1 MRNLLIVVAALALL
15 SSCISTKRLTYLQ
28 ELPGKPVALDSAGF
42 QTIQQSEYHLQVN
55 DLLNIQIKSFNEE
68 ADKFFNLQ
76 DQQGGG
82 MMRGGMM
89 MGGGG
94 NGNPM
99 LYFTGY
105 ALDLNG
111 DVRLPVLGDVN
122 LQGLTVVEATN
133 KINELLK
140 QYFNDDL
147 VFVKI
152 QISGI
157 RYTVIGEAINRENYV
172 YANQLNIYQALASVG
187 GLQVFAD
194 RRHVEIYRQ
203 YPEGIKRFEVD
214 LTDRNVISNPM
225 FLIQPNDII
234 NIKPLKQRTWGIGD
248 QGVNTLLTTIS
259 VITSSITFYFFLSS
273 LRPNESND

>member
-1 MRNLLIVVAALALL
+1 MRNTLIVVAALALL

-28 ELPGKPVALDSAGF
+28 ELPGKPVELDSAGF
-42 QTIQQSEYHLQVN
+42 QTIQQTEYHLQVN

-76 DQQGGG
+76 DQGGGG

-99 LYFTGY
+99 LYFMGY

-111 DVRLPVLGDVN
+111 NVRIPVLGDVN
-122 LQGLTVVEATN
+122 LQGLTVVEATD
-133 KINELLK
+133 KINDLLK
-140 QYFNDDL
+140 KYFNDDL
-147 VFVKI
+147 VFVKL

-194 RRHVEIYRQ
+194 RRQVEIYRQ

-214 LTDRNVISNPM
+214 LTDRNVISDPL